1 MATDQVRPKT
11 LRLLVL
17 LIALAD
23 ASTTVAQTEDGQVY
37 AVDYL
42 NKHGAQLQGKRVV
55 VQGYLCAGFDGH
67 DPICLLSASR
77 RKDGPVDLLWVE
89 SHTCMELKNA
99 KEYRTERATVTGV
112 VSYSA
117 DGFFVAP
124 VVVHTILREAV
135 IEWSK

>member
-1 MATDQVRPKT
+1 M
-11 LRLLVL
+11 
-17 LIALAD
+17 
-23 ASTTVAQTEDGQVY
+23 
-37 AVDYL
+37 
-42 NKHGAQLQGKRVV
+42 
-55 VQGYLCAGFDGH
+55 
-67 DPICLLSASR
+67 
-77 RKDGPVDLLWVE
+77 DLLWVE